1 MFQILKNGGILM
13 VPIIACGF
21 IVVFIVIER
30 LHYFFTVKKREE
42 TFSDDIDAAIA
53 KGDYTV
59 AENLCNN
66 AAPPCAF
73 VVKDAIKCRGL
84 DEQDLKEYVQTKMDL
99 AVPKFEHLLSA
110 LGTISNVATLLGLL
124 GTVTGNIKAFGVLG
138 NGGTMGDPALL
149 ASSIGEALVTT
160 VAGLIVAI
168 PAIIFHSYFNSLVN
182 HSIKSMELTVTRV
195 MFRLT
200 GKNL

>member
-1 MFQILKNGGILM
+1 MI
-13 VPIIACGF
+13 PIIACGLLVIF
-21 IVVFIVIER
+21 IVAER
-30 LHYFFTVKKREE
+30 LHYFLTIKKREE
-42 TFSDDIDAAIA
+42 NFYDDIDAALA
-53 KGDYTV
+53 KGDYSV

-66 AAPPCAF
+66 AATPCAE
-73 VVKDAIKCRGL
+73 VVKTAINSRELG
-84 DEQDLKEYVQTKMDL
+84 EADLKDYVQTRMDL

-110 LGTISNVATLLGLL
+110 LGTVSNISTLLGLL

-160 VAGLIVAI
+160 VAGLVVAI
-168 PAIIFHSYFNSLVN
+168 PAIIFHSYFNSQVN
-182 HSIKSMELTVTRV
+182 HSIKRMELIVTRV

-200 GKNL
+200 GKKL

>member
-1 MFQILKNGGILM
+1 M

-21 IVVFIVIER
+21 LVVFIVAER
-30 LHYFFTVKKREE
+30 LHYFFTLKKREE
-42 TFSDDIDAAIA
+42 TFSDDIDNALA
-53 KGDYTV
+53 KKDYAV
-59 AENLCNN
+59 AENLCAN
-66 AAPPCAF
+66 ALTPCAS
-73 VVKDAIKCRGL
+73 VVRDAIKCRGL
-84 DEQDLKEYVQTKMDL
+84 AEQDLKEYVQTRMDL
-99 AVPKFEHLLSA
+99 AVPRFEHFLSA

-160 VAGLIVAI
+160 VAGLVVAI

-182 HSIKSMELTVTRV
+182 HSIKRMELTVTRV

-200 GKNL
+200 GKEL

>member
-1 MFQILKNGGILM
+1 MLQILKQGGILM
-13 VPIIACGF
+13 IPIVICGLL
-21 IVVFIVIER
+21 VVFIVIER
-30 LHYFFTVKKREE
+30 LHYFLTIKKREE
-42 TFSDDIDAAIA
+42 TFEKDIDFAIM
-53 KGDYTV
+53 KQDFSV

-66 AAPPCAF
+66 VGTPCSF
-73 VVKDAIKCRGL
+73 VVKDAINCRNL

-110 LGTISNVATLLGLL
+110 LGTISNISTLLGLL

-160 VAGLIVAI
+160 VAGLVVAI
-168 PAIIFHSYFNSLVN
+168 PAIIFHSYFNSQVN
-182 HSIKSMELTVTRV
+182 HSVKRMELIVTKV

-200 GKNL
+200 GKQL

>member
-66 AAPPCAF
+66 AATPCVFKA
-73 VVKDAIKCRGL
+73 AINCRGL